1 MRAEDMSDQTSD
13 DDTDN
18 KNVMF
23 NMMLFK
29 TPILSLNHQ
38 VKFLLLMSRRTCLY
52 STIVNKN
59 MISDVESKRRPRN
72 TRPSFVGDEQQE
84 PRRQQANDQR
94 NIFGNLSKPEV
105 LVSDQIIE
113 DDEDGF
119 DVMETVKRKKPLK
132 HYDRIFHQLKY
143 FGGPDKL
150 KNFITFWNR
159 LKYEDGYLRPE
170 KHHYTLLISCC
181 AEFGLTDKAFYF
193 FQELLDSGRKPTKA
207 TITALINACAE
218 SRNVEIAKKR
228 LTQIINYINENS
240 YVLNLIQFNS
250 LVKAYCKIGDMK
262 TAFEVV
268 KMMSN
273 EGVLPDQ
280 STFSMLL
287 FGCIQDKSSGFSH
300 AIRVLREVL
309 KRDLL
314 NIHHINLFVR
324 CIRDCK
330 VGGDNH
336 LKHLLEEVRKEELFK
351 KESQKN
357 VDAGEENSS
366 ITSSVTLYSD
376 VNLLTGNNNKE
387 KQNCLQL
394 YYADDQELK
403 ESPQTRLMMVGGL
416 KSLLNLMKSHS
427 IVATAATLTTLLSC
441 IPQTREA
448 EEILMNQEEVKL
460 DTDFFNMIIKRRSF
474 RNDFKGVQLILRE
487 MQSRHLSVD
496 IITFGVLSLA
506 CNSRSRG
513 LQLLKD
519 MKESGFTPNLE
530 IISSLIKNSCKRR
543 DFPFVIFL
551 LQEMSILGID
561 PDPRVIEYLEKTK
574 MTTQRWL
581 HFKERTSM
589 TENETIISKNFDDF
603 KLFYSSW
610 LKRVKIEIPTPVER
624 QFDFE
629 IPVPPKQLFYDF
641 EKDMKKK
648 LYEKKYGVSM
658 DEVDEEKKKEE
669 QLEL

>member
-1 MRAEDMSDQTSD
+1 
-13 DDTDN
+13 
-18 KNVMF
+18 
-23 NMMLFK
+23 MLFR
-29 TPILSLNHQ
+29 TPILSFNHQ
-38 VKFLLLMSRRTCLY
+38 VKFWLVSQRTCLY
-52 STIVNKN
+52 STVVNN
-59 MISDVESKRRPRN
+59 SRTSDVEPKRRPRN
-72 TRPSFVGDEQQE
+72 TRPFFVVDEQRE
-84 PRRQQANDQR
+84 PRRQAKDDQR

-105 LVSDQIIE
+105 LVSDQTIE

-119 DVMETVKRKKPLK
+119 DAMEAVKRKKPLK

-170 KHHYTLLISCC
+170 KYHYTLLISCC

-207 TITALINACAE
+207 TVTALINACAE
-218 SRNVEIAKKR
+218 SRNLEVAKKR
-228 LTQIINYINENS
+228 LAQIINYINDNS

-250 LVKAYCKIGDMK
+250 LIKAYCKIGDLK

-273 EGVLPDQ
+273 EGVLPDE

-300 AIRVLREVL
+300 SIRVLREIL
-309 KRDLL
+309 KRNLL

-336 LKHLLEEVRKEELFK
+336 LKHLLEEVRKEEDSRG
-351 KESQKN
+351 SQRN
-357 VDAGEENSS
+357 VDVGEEDSS
-366 ITSSVTLYSD
+366 ITSLVTLSSD
-376 VNLLTGNNNKE
+376 VNLLTGTNNQE
-387 KQNCLQL
+387 KQSCLQL
-394 YYADDQELK
+394 YFDNDQELK

-441 IPQTREA
+441 VPQTREA
-448 EEILMNQEEVKL
+448 EEALINQEGVKL
-460 DTDFFNMIIKRRSF
+460 DTDFFNMIIKRRSL

-506 CNSRSRG
+506 CDSQSRG

-530 IISSLIKNSCKRR
+530 IISTLIKNACKRR

-551 LQEMSILGID
+551 LQEMSHLGID

-574 MTTQRWL
+574 MATQRWL
-581 HFKERTSM
+581 QFKERTSM
-589 TENETIISKNFDDF
+589 TERGIIISKNFDDF

-610 LKRVKIEIPTPVER
+610 LKRVKIEIPTPVEQ

-629 IPVPPKQLFYDF
+629 IPVPPKKMFYDF

-658 DEVDEEKKKEE
+658 DEVDEEKEKEE